1 MDCCT
6 PGGDPAYER
15 QFDARHADDQL
26 RAYRRD
32 GPAPMTR
39 RLIDALAAGGLE
51 GRTVLDIGAGI
62 GAVHLE
68 LLREGAER
76 AVDVDFSSA
85 YIEAARGEA
94 VQQGHAEK
102 VRYVMGDFVAVA
114 DDIESADIV
123 ALDRVVCCYA
133 DMVALVTSSAA
144 HARYRYG
151 LIYPRDTLFGR
162 IGIAVFNLSQRL
174 IRSSFRA
181 HVHRTGDVEAL
192 VAASGLVPRHRGTN
206 LLWQLAVYERP
217 ASA

>member
-32 GPAPMTR
+32 GPAPLTR
-39 RLIDALAAGGLE
+39 RLIDALAEGGVE

-94 VQQGHAEK
+94 VQQGRADR

-114 DDIESADIV
+114 DEIEPADIV
-123 ALDRVVCCYA
+123 ALDRVICCYP
-133 DMVALVTSSAA
+133 DMVALVTRSAA
-144 HARYRYG
+144 HARFRYG
-151 LIYPRDTLFGR
+151 LIYPRDTILGR
-162 IGIAVFNLSQRL
+162 LGIAVFNFSQRL

-181 HVHRTGDVEAL
+181 YVHRPSEIDAL
-192 VAASGLVPRHRGTN
+192 VTAEGLVARLRRTN

-217 ASA
+217 AV

>member
-32 GPAPMTR
+32 GPAPLTR
-39 RLIDALAAGGLE
+39 RLIDALAEGGLE

-68 LLREGAER
+68 LLRKGAER

-85 YIEAARGEA
+85 YVAAARGEA
-94 VQQGHAEK
+94 AEQGCADR
-102 VRYVMGDFVAVA
+102 VNYVMGDFVAVA
-114 DDIESADIV
+114 DEIESADLV
-123 ALDRVVCCYA
+123 ALDRVICCYA
-133 DMVALVTSSAA
+133 DMVALVTRSAA
-144 HARYRYG
+144 HARHRYA
-151 LIYPRDTLFGR
+151 LIYPRDTVLGR
-162 IGIAVFNLSQRL
+162 IGIAAFNLSQRL

-181 HVHRTGDVEAL
+181 YVHRTSEVDAL
-192 VAASGLVPRHRGTN
+192 VTAGGLVARLRRTN

-217 ASA
+217 AS